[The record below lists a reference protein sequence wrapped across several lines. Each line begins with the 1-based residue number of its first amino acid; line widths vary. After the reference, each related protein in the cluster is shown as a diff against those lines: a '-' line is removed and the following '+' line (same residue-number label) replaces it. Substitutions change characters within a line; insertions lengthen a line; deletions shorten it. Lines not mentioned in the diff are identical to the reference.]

1 MNNMNQKIS
10 ISEKIGY
17 SLGDCSANL
26 VFQMMMIYQ
35 TKFYTD
41 VFGLEGAIAGSVM
54 LIARI
59 VDAFVDPTVGI
70 LSDKTQT
77 RWGKYR
83 PWILWTALPF
93 MVFYVLAFYNPGIE
107 DKSLVAVYATISYT
121 LLMTLYSFNNTPYAS
136 LGGVMTSD
144 IKERNSITSIRFV
157 AATIAQFIVQGLT
170 LPLVGKFTG
179 ANGDKGHGWLCT
191 ISLFAAIGFIF
202 FIITFFSA
210 RERITPPA
218 SQKTDTRKDIRDVF
232 HSIPWRAMFILTLF
246 LFTTLAMWGSAMNY
260 YFENYVDANA
270 LYTFLDK
277 LGLVAVEAN
286 ASFSYNILNAF
297 GLIVNSPEKAY
308 EVGFGVFN
316 MVSALVQF
324 FGVILLSSFLANRYG
339 KKRVFIFCLTL
350 TAIFT
355 ALFYFPN
362 ETDIETMF
370 VLNFLKSLAYA
381 PTVPLLWAMI
391 ADVADHSEYVN
402 YRRATGFVFAGVV
415 FALKA
420 GLGIG
425 GAILGFLLSGFGYVS
440 GAGTAQTES
449 AIHGIILSS
458 SLIPAA
464 TFFIGVIALYFYP
477 ITKAYNEE
485 MQAELTERRKQTD
498 Y

>member
-144 IKERNSITSIRFV
+144 IKERNNITSIRFV

-170 LPLVGKFTG
+170 LPLVGKFAG

-191 ISLFAAIGFIF
+191 ISLFAVIGFIF

-316 MVSALVQF
+316 MVGALVQF

>member
-170 LPLVGKFTG
+170 LPLVGKFAG

-191 ISLFAAIGFIF
+191 ISLFAVIGFIF

-316 MVSALVQF
+316 MVGALVQF

-425 GAILGFLLSGFGYVS
+425 GAILGFLLSGFDYVS

>member
-54 LIARI
+54 LKARI
-59 VDAFVDPTVGI
+59 VDALVDPTVGI

-170 LPLVGKFTG
+170 LPLVGKFAG

-316 MVSALVQF
+316 MVGALVQF

>member
-170 LPLVGKFTG
+170 LPLVGKFAG

-316 MVSALVQF
+316 MVGALVQF

-362 ETDIETMF
+362 ETDTETMF

>member
-170 LPLVGKFTG
+170 LPLVGKFAG

-316 MVSALVQF
+316 MVGALVQF

-339 KKRVFIFCLTL
+339 KKRVFVFCLTL

>member
-170 LPLVGKFTG
+170 LPLVGKFAG

-316 MVSALVQF
+316 MVGALVQF

-362 ETDIETMF
+362 ETDIETMS